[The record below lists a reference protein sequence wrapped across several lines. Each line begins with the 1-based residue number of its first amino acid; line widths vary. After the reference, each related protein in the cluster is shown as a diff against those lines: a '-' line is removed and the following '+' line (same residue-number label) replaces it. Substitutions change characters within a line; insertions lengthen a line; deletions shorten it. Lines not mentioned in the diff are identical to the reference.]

1 MSSICCAISCLSA
14 LLDIT
19 NNCFMTLTRP
29 TPASPLKIGTRG
41 SPLALAQA
49 HETRTRLIAA
59 FDLPENAFDIVVIK
73 VTGDA
78 IQDRPLKDI
87 GGKGLFTRE
96 IEEALLDGTIDIAV
110 HSMKDMPV
118 LQPEGLLLDTYLPRE
133 DVRDAFVAQDFA
145 SLRDLPA
152 GAKVGSSSLRRKAQL
167 LNAFPHLEVV
177 EFRGNVQTRLKK
189 LADGVASATFL
200 AQAGLNRLG
209 MAHVARGA
217 MSPDDMLPAIAQGAI
232 GIERR
237 ADDMNTATLL
247 EAIHHTETGQR
258 LAAERAFLA
267 KLDGSC
273 ETPIAGLAELDGTT
287 LRLRGEVLR
296 PDGSEKIA
304 DDRSCAIA
312 DAPDMARDMAQTM
325 LKQAGPGF
333 FDWH

>member
-1 MSSICCAISCLSA
+1 
-14 LLDIT
+14 
-19 NNCFMTLTRP
+19 MTLTRP
-29 TPASPLKIGTRG
+29 APASPLKIGTRG

-49 HETRTRLIAA
+49 HETRARLMAA
-59 FDLPENAFDIVVIK
+59 FDLPEAAFEIVVIK

-78 IQDRPLKDI
+78 IQDRPLKEI

-96 IEEALLDGTIDIAV
+96 IEEALLDGSIDIAV

-118 LQPEGLLLDTYLPRE
+118 LQPAGLLLDTYLPRE
-133 DVRDAFVAQDFA
+133 DVRDAFVSADVA

-152 GAKVGSSSLRRKAQL
+152 GARVGSSSLRRRAQL

-177 EFRGNVQTRLKK
+177 EFRGNVQTRLRK
-189 LADGVASATFL
+189 LADGVAAATFL

-217 MSPDDMLPAIAQGAI
+217 ISPDEMLPAVAQGAI

-237 ADDMNTATLL
+237 ADDTNTAAML

-267 KLDGSC
+267 TLDGSC
-273 ETPIAGLAELDGTT
+273 ETPIAGLAELNGTT

-304 DDRSCAIA
+304 DDRSAPIA
-312 DAPDMARDMAQTM
+312 DAPAMARDMAQTL

-333 FDWH
+333 FDWR

>member
-1 MSSICCAISCLSA
+1 M
-14 LLDIT
+14 T
-19 NNCFMTLTRP
+19 NNCLMTLTRP

-49 HETRTRLIAA
+49 HETRARLMAA
-59 FDLPENAFDIVVIK
+59 FDLPEEAFAIVVIK

-78 IQDRPLKDI
+78 IQDRPLKEI

-96 IEEALLDGTIDIAV
+96 IEEALLDGSIDIAV

-118 LQPEGLLLDTYLPRE
+118 LQPAGLLLDTYLPRE
-133 DVRDAFVAQDFA
+133 DVRDAFVAQDA
-145 SLRDLPA
+145 ATLKDLPE
-152 GAKVGSSSLRRKAQL
+152 GARVGSSSLRRRAQL

-217 MSPDDMLPAIAQGAI
+217 ISPDDMLPAVAQGAI

-237 ADDMNTATLL
+237 ANDTNTAALL
-247 EAIHHTETGQR
+247 EAIHHVETGQR

-267 KLDGSC
+267 TLDGSC
-273 ETPIAGLAELDGTT
+273 ETPIAGLLKLDGTT

-304 DDRSCAIA
+304 DDRSSTIS
-312 DAPDMARDMAQTM
+312 DAPEMARDMAQAL

-333 FDWH
+333 FDWR